1 MEPMR
6 LLVTD
11 PALQVLR
18 QATAWLIMTLGR
30 IMKPPKDIPPA
41 LMERI
46 QEAVEKQQR
55 EGAGLS
61 KQVLPNSIPEDR
73 AASSD

>member
-11 PALQVLR
+11 PALQALR

-30 IMKPPKDIPPA
+30 NENRNIRLEDMPVGGLICLPA
-41 LMERI
+41 MHPNYKGVAFKSYERSFST
-46 QEAVEKQQR
+46 
-55 EGAGLS
+55 L
-61 KQVLPNSIPEDR
+61 LL
-73 AASSD
+73 

>member
-11 PALQVLR
+11 PALQALR

-30 IMKPPKDIPPA
+30 KNEIHFKNIYSAHLLGPSIILLFDA
-41 LMERI
+41 SYE
-46 QEAVEKQQR
+46 
-55 EGAGLS
+55 EGLWHC
-61 KQVLPNSIPEDR
+61 E
-73 AASSD
+73 